1 MSIFDNI
8 LQRFGYYNR
17 KALQRIPAFASNIA
31 GDFVPWQ
38 ADYGVMENQNDLYT
52 KLSWLAQAID
62 ITADYAALT
71 TLSVKQRVDDE
82 EDDITNHPFEV
93 LLESPNPL
101 QGKYELLSEFF
112 HYRKLLG
119 NGYLWL
125 NRASANEPPLE
136 IWSLPAHMVSPKP
149 NGRQY
154 IEGYLFTSNAEEI
167 MIPPFQVVHSKSFNP
182 KNPFVGLSPV
192 EQLAIVASGNLGMQK
207 WNTNT
212 FTKASG
218 TLPGILAFADPVP
231 PGEWDLIKAD
241 VKESSRIR
249 NMLMLRGAGKGGV
262 QWLQNTATQRDMEFI
277 AGRNFNREEIFGMV
291 APGLYTMLS
300 ENSTEANSKTGKSAW
315 IEFAVWPLLVAL
327 HSQLTRL
334 VLPAYGK
341 GLVAEFDDI
350 RVTDRTLELAEQ
362 TEYSRTHTINE
373 IRSKFYGDDGLEP
386 ERGDIL
392 PAEVGVSTITNPDDE
407 IARIEAEQ
415 ARIEAQPEV
424 VPNEEPEVED
434 VEEVEDEAA
443 QAVKAELEKWRRKAT
458 KAVKKG
464 DPANVTFTSTIIPL
478 DMRETITA
486 RLDNAKSTADISTIF
501 DNVAHTSFSSAKTL
515 YSTVETFTPDFSEIV
530 TALRDAAKSVM
541 MIPEG
546 DTA

>member
-8 LQRFGYYNR
+8 LQRFGYFNR
-17 KALQRIPAFASNIA
+17 KALQRIPQFASNIA

-38 ADYGVMENQNDLYT
+38 ADYAVMENQNDLYT
-52 KLSWLAQAID
+52 KLSWLAQAIN

-71 TLSVKQRVDDE
+71 TLSVKQRAGDE
-82 EDDITNHPFEV
+82 LDDITNHPFEV
-93 LLESPNPL
+93 LLEAPNPL
-101 QGKYELLSEFF
+101 QGKFELLSEFF

-119 NGYLWL
+119 NGYMWL
-125 NRASANEPPLE
+125 NRASANEPPYE
-136 IWSLPAHMVSPKP
+136 IWNLPAHMVSPKP

-154 IEGYLFTSNAEEI
+154 IEGYLFTSDTEEI

-192 EQLAIVASGNLGMQK
+192 EQLAIVASGDLGMQK

-300 ENSTEANSKTGKSAW
+300 ENSTEANSRTGKSAW
-315 IEFAVWPLLVAL
+315 IDFSVWPLLVAL
-327 HSQLTRL
+327 HSQFTRHI
-334 VLPAYGK
+334 LPSYGK
-341 GLVAEFDDI
+341 DLIAEFDDI

-362 TEYSRTHTINE
+362 QEYSRTHTIDE
-373 IRSKFYGDDGLEP
+373 IRSKYYGDDKLEP
-386 ERGDIL
+386 ERGQIL
-392 PAEVGVSTITNPDDE
+392 PAEVGAASITNPDEE

-415 ARIEAQPEV
+415 SRIEAQQEAQPEIV
-424 VPNEEPEVED
+424 SDEEPEVD
-434 VEEVEDEAA
+434 DVEDEAT
-443 QAVKAELEKWRRKAT
+443 QAVKSELEKWRRKAV
-458 KAVKKG
+458 KALKRG
-464 DPANVTFTSTIIPL
+464 DLACVTFTSTIIPQGL
-478 DMRETITA
+478 HSTIMAGLTEAKTTEDITA
-486 RLDNAKSTADISTIF
+486 VFGREPVVTMTPGF
-501 DNVAHTSFSSAKTL
+501 D
-515 YSTVETFTPDFSEIV
+515 FTEIV
-530 TALRDAAKSVM
+530 TALRDAAKAVM
-541 MIPEG
+541 MVEG